1 MNISDIRHLS
11 PFSHLF
17 KTQYK
22 PQLYTFSITVNETT
36 NFKKD
41 LRQSIEDSLN
51 GKGKIGHSHLA
62 EKLSHEN
69 ALQAARKRIVLASL
83 YLGTGPKEER
93 LLECVEE
100 SLKDGSSVEVKVLL
114 DYSRGNRLA
123 KGKSS
128 KTMLAPLVQ
137 KYPNVSAYFYH
148 TPVLRGLKKKLMP
161 TKYAETMGVQH
172 CKVYLFDDWYG

>member
-1 MNISDIRHLS
+1 MARGI
-11 PFSHLF
+11 
-17 KTQYK
+17 
-22 PQLYTFSITVNETT
+22 
-36 NFKKD
+36 
-41 LRQSIEDSLN
+41 
-51 GKGKIGHSHLA
+51 
-62 EKLSHEN
+62 LSHEY

-100 SLKDGSSVEVKVLL
+100 SLKDGSGVEVKVLL

-148 TPVLRGLKKKLMP
+148 TPVLRGLRKKLMP

-172 CKVYLFDDWYG
+172 CKVYLFDDRYG

>member
-1 MNISDIRHLS
+1 MHVFFL
-11 PFSHLF
+11 P
-17 KTQYK
+17 KEGQW
-22 PQLYTFSITVNETT
+22 Q
-36 NFKKD
+36 
-41 LRQSIEDSLN
+41 EDE
-51 GKGKIGHSHLA
+51 GQIGHSHLA
-62 EKLSHEN
+62 EKLSHEY

-100 SLKDGSSVEVKVLL
+100 SLTDGSGVEVKVLL

-172 CKVYLFDDWYG
+172 CKVYLFDDRYG